1 MSDASVMVT
10 RILKSPIG
18 WAILFVLF
26 VMACASVFA
35 VVPETKQALVVRMGK
50 PDRVIN
56 AYRPGE
62 RFGDTGAG
70 LVARIPGVE
79 EVFLID
85 KRVQNLDMASQPVL
99 STDQLRLQVDAFARY
114 RIVNPLQMY
123 LTARGDE
130 QRVGEALK
138 PILGSALRNEL
149 GRRSFAALLTPERD
163 VAMANIKTALDRV
176 AHRYGAEIVDVRIKR
191 AELPD
196 GTPLD
201 SAYERMKTARQQQA
215 MTIRAEG
222 MKKATIIRAQADADA
237 SRTYADAFNQ
247 DPQFF
252 DFYRAMQS
260 YRATF
265 GADSPTDGS
274 TTMVLSPDSD
284 YFRQFRGG
292 GK

>member
-1 MSDASVMVT
+1 MAM

-18 WAILFVLF
+18 WAMMLIVAVLLS
-26 VMACASVFA
+26 ATVFA
-35 VVPETKQALVVRMGK
+35 VVPETEQALVVRMGV
-50 PDRVIN
+50 PNRVVN
-56 AYRPGE
+56 GYNPGE

-70 LVARIPGVE
+70 LVWRIPLLE
-79 EVFLID
+79 DVFFID

-130 QRVGEALK
+130 RRVTEALK

-149 GRRSFAALLTPERD
+149 GRRPFAALLTPERD
-163 VAMANIKTALDRV
+163 VVMTNIKTALNRV
-176 AHRYGAEIVDVRIKR
+176 AAQYGAEIVDVRIKR

-196 GTPLD
+196 GSPLD
-201 SAYERMKTARQQQA
+201 SAYERMKSARQQQA

-222 MKKATIIRAQADADA
+222 LKQATIIRAQADADA

-247 DPQFF
+247 DPSFY

-260 YRATF
+260 YRQSF
-265 GADSPTDGS
+265 GTDNPADGS
-274 TTMVLSPDSD
+274 TTMVLSPNSE
-284 YFRQFRGG
+284 YFRQFS
-292 GK
+292 GKGK

>member
-1 MSDASVMVT
+1 MSDASVMAT

-176 AHRYGAEIVDVRIKR
+176 AHQYGAEIVDVRIKR

-222 MKKATIIRAQADADA
+222 MKKAPIIRAQADADA